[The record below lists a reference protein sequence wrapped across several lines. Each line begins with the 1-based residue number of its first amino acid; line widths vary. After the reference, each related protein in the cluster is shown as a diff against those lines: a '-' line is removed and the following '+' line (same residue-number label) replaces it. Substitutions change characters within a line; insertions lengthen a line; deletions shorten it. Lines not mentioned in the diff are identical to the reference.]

1 MILRAENISRQF
13 TRGKGS
19 SNVFTAVADTQLQLE
34 PGTFTVVTGRSGG
47 GKSTLL
53 NMLSGLLVPTAGK
66 VLIDETKQAQ
76 PSEEATQT
84 QAGHSQPSGD
94 AAPTPTDKADEK
106 AAVSGNVID
115 LYAMEDAALSSFRN
129 QNFGMIPQGQTAIFS
144 LTVKE
149 NILLPLTMYNVQ
161 KKDPEAFAGAEKY
174 AEELMEKT
182 GITELA
188 DVMPSDL
195 SGGEMRRMAIA
206 RALIRRP
213 QILFADEPTGDLD
226 DTNTRIVLTILKDQ
240 AQQGRTVFLVTH
252 EKETFAY
259 ADAVYRMDGGILTRL
274 NEAEQAVTEA

>member
-19 SNVFTAVADTQLQLE
+19 SNVFTAVAETQLQLE

-53 NMLSGLLVPTAGK
+53 NMLSGLLVPTSGR

-76 PSEEATQT
+76 PM
-84 QAGHSQPSGD
+84 
-94 AAPTPTDKADEK
+94 DKADEK

-161 KKDPEAFAGAEKY
+161 KKDPEAFAEAEKY

-226 DTNTRIVLTILKDQ
+226 DTNTRIVLTILKEQ

>member
-19 SNVFTAVADTQLQLE
+19 SNVFTAVAQTQLQLE

-53 NMLSGLLVPTAGK
+53 NMLSGLLVPTSGR
-66 VLIDETKQAQ
+66 VLIDGAEKSDESVT
-76 PSEEATQT
+76 
-84 QAGHSQPSGD
+84 
-94 AAPTPTDKADEK
+94 AP
-106 AAVSGNVID
+106 GNGID

-129 QNFGMIPQGQTAIFS
+129 KNFGMIPQGQTAIFS

-161 KKDPEAFAGAEKY
+161 KKDPEAFAEAEKY

-226 DTNTRIVLTILKDQ
+226 DTNTRIVLTILKEQ

-274 NEAEQAVTEA
+274 NEAEQAVAEA